1 MHAQNITGDK
11 LQKSWEKQL
20 HSVERI
26 VRLVEQ
32 LLDVSRIDGAPMAFD
47 AECFAVKGVLVD
59 LVQRFGDMAKKAGC
73 SLMLHGNP
81 EAVVVWD
88 RDRFD
93 QIMSNLLSNA
103 IKYAP
108 HAPIHLEWTQGPDAL
123 SVSVRDHG
131 PGIAAQDQE
140 RVFCR
145 YERLNS
151 SSRSSQGLGLG
162 LWISRKIVESAG
174 GSLRLDSQPERGSTF
189 SLTLPQHQS
198 ADIAVTSA
206 A

>member
-1 MHAQNITGDK
+1 
-11 LQKSWEKQL
+11 
-20 HSVERI
+20 
-26 VRLVEQ
+26 
-32 LLDVSRIDGAPMAFD
+32 
-47 AECFAVKGVLVD
+47 
-59 LVQRFGDMAKKAGC
+59 
-73 SLMLHGNP
+73 
-81 EAVVVWD
+81 
-88 RDRFD
+88 
-93 QIMSNLLSNA
+93 LSNA